1 MHNVNICHRNLNVN
15 NILLDENYNPKI
27 TDLYFCCMN
36 MNNLRGNVGRE
47 KYKAPEVLGNHPY
60 NGKKADIFSLGQI
73 LFNLVTGL
81 NGFNAASL
89 KDNYYELIIGED
101 LNKYWELIRYMIKI
115 DLFPEFKDLFIR
127 MVNPNPGQR
136 PKIDDILNHE
146 WFREINDLNEEEM
159 NVFENEVRNELILRE
174 NVFQREKQIQQEQ
187 RNNLNK
193 FINFNN
199 K

>member
-1 MHNVNICHRNLNVN
+1 
-15 NILLDENYNPKI
+15 
-27 TDLYFCCMN
+27 MN

-89 KDNYYELIIGED
+89 KDNYYELIIGGD
-101 LNKYWELIRYMIKI
+101 LNKYWDLIRYMIKI
-115 DLFPEFKDLFIR
+115 DLFQEFKDLFIR

-136 PKIDDILNHE
+136 PKIDDILNDE

-187 RNNLNK
+187 QNNLNK

>member
-1 MHNVNICHRNLNVN
+1 
-15 NILLDENYNPKI
+15 
-27 TDLYFCCMN
+27 
-36 MNNLRGNVGRE
+36 
-47 KYKAPEVLGNHPY
+47 
-60 NGKKADIFSLGQI
+60 
-73 LFNLVTGL
+73 
-81 NGFNAASL
+81 
-89 KDNYYELIIGED
+89 
-101 LNKYWELIRYMIKI
+101 MIKI

-187 RNNLNK
+187 QNNLNK